1 MYVPD
6 LFAVTERQ
14 TQIDFIR
21 QTGWGYLTGV
31 IDDEPFVTHLPFLVA
46 GGPGEEKL
54 VAHMARAN
62 PHWESFVD
70 GKPQL
75 VVFPGPHTYITPS
88 WYNTDKAVPTW
99 NYATAHVYGTP
110 VVVEDPKAV
119 YTGQQDLVNHY
130 EAQFET
136 PWRMEDVDADF
147 IDGMLR
153 AIVSFE
159 MPIERIQCKFKLS
172 QNRPAEDQ
180 QRVVD
185 ALDASSDAGANAVAG
200 LMKTHV
206 LDPAE

>member
-1 MYVPD
+1 MYMPD
-6 LFAVTERQ
+6 LFAVNDRQ

-21 QTGWGYLTGV
+21 TSGWGYLMGV
-31 IDDEPFVTHLPFLVA
+31 IDDEPYVTHLPFLVT
-46 GGPGEEKL
+46 GGTGEEKL

-62 PHWESFVD
+62 PHWESFAN

-88 WYNTDKAVPTW
+88 WYNADKAVPTW
-99 NYATAHVYGTP
+99 NYTTAHVYGTP
-110 VVVEDPKAV
+110 VVIDDPQTV
-119 YTGQQDLVNHY
+119 YAGQQDLVNHY
-130 EAQFET
+130 EAQFDM
-136 PWRMEDVDADF
+136 PWRVEDVDTDF

-159 MPIERIQCKFKLS
+159 IPIERIQCKFKLS

-185 ALDASSDAGANAVAG
+185 ALESSTDANAKAVAG

-206 LDPAE
+206 LETAE

>member
-1 MYVPD
+1 MYMPD
-6 LFAVTERQ
+6 LFAVNDRQ

-21 QTGWGYLTGV
+21 TTGWGYLTGV
-31 IDDEPFVTHLPFLVA
+31 IDDEPYVTHLPFLVA
-46 GGPGEEKL
+46 GGTGEEKL

-62 PHWESFVD
+62 PHWESFAN

-88 WYNTDKAVPTW
+88 WYKTDKAVPTW
-99 NYATAHVYGTP
+99 NYTTAHVYGTP
-110 VVVEDPKAV
+110 VVIDDPQTV
-119 YTGQQDLVNHY
+119 YAGQQDLVNHY
-130 EAQFET
+130 EAQFDM
-136 PWRMEDVDADF
+136 PWRMEDVDTNF

-159 MPIERIQCKFKLS
+159 IPIERIQCKFKLS

-180 QRVVD
+180 RCVVD
-185 ALDASSDAGANAVAG
+185 ALESAADANAKAVAE

-206 LDPAE
+206 LETAE

>member
-1 MYVPD
+1 MYMPD
-6 LFAVTERQ
+6 LFAVNDRQ

-21 QTGWGYLTGV
+21 TTGWGYLTGV
-31 IDDEPFVTHLPFLVA
+31 IDDEPYVTHLPFLVA
-46 GGPGEEKL
+46 GGTGEEKL

-62 PHWESFVD
+62 PHWESFAN

-88 WYNTDKAVPTW
+88 WYNADKAVPTW
-99 NYATAHVYGTP
+99 NYTTAHVYGTP
-110 VVVEDPKAV
+110 VVIDDPQTV
-119 YTGQQDLVNHY
+119 YAGQQDLVNHY
-130 EAQFET
+130 EAQFDM
-136 PWRMEDVDADF
+136 PWRMEDVDTDF

-159 MPIERIQCKFKLS
+159 IPIERIQCKFKLS

-185 ALDASSDAGANAVAG
+185 ALESSTDANAKAVAG

-206 LDPAE
+206 LETAE

>member
-1 MYVPD
+1 MYMPD
-6 LFAVTERQ
+6 LFAVNDRQ

-21 QTGWGYLTGV
+21 TTGWGYLTGV
-31 IDDEPFVTHLPFLVA
+31 IDDEPYVTHLPFLVA
-46 GGPGEEKL
+46 GGTGEEKL

-62 PHWESFVD
+62 PHWESFAN

-99 NYATAHVYGTP
+99 NYTTAHVYGTP
-110 VVVEDPKAV
+110 VVIDDPQTV
-119 YTGQQDLVNHY
+119 YAGQQDLVNHY
-130 EAQFET
+130 EAQFDM
-136 PWRMEDVDADF
+136 PWRMEDVDTDF

-159 MPIERIQCKFKLS
+159 IPIERIQCKFKLS

-185 ALDASSDAGANAVAG
+185 ALESSTDANAKAVAG

-206 LDPAE
+206 LETAE

>member
-1 MYVPD
+1 MYMPD
-6 LFAVTERQ
+6 LFAVNDRQ

-21 QTGWGYLTGV
+21 TTGWGYLTGV
-31 IDDEPFVTHLPFLVA
+31 IDDEPYVTHLPFLVT
-46 GGPGEEKL
+46 GGTGEEKL

-62 PHWESFVD
+62 PHWESFAN

-99 NYATAHVYGTP
+99 NYTTAHVYGTP
-110 VVVEDPKAV
+110 VVIDDPQTV
-119 YTGQQDLVNHY
+119 YAGQQDLVNHY
-130 EAQFET
+130 EAQFDM
-136 PWRMEDVDADF
+136 PWRMEDVDTDF

-159 MPIERIQCKFKLS
+159 IPIERIQCKFKLS

-185 ALDASSDAGANAVAG
+185 ALESSTDANAKAVAG

-206 LDPAE
+206 LETAE

>member
-1 MYVPD
+1 MYMPD
-6 LFAVTERQ
+6 LFAVNDRQ

-21 QTGWGYLTGV
+21 TTGWGYLTGV
-31 IDDEPFVTHLPFLVA
+31 IDDEPYVTHLPFLVA
-46 GGPGEEKL
+46 GGTGEEKL

-62 PHWESFVD
+62 PHWESFAN

-88 WYNTDKAVPTW
+88 WYNADKAVPTW
-99 NYATAHVYGTP
+99 NYTTAHVYGTP
-110 VVVEDPKAV
+110 VVIDDPQTV
-119 YTGQQDLVNHY
+119 YAGQQDLVNHY
-130 EAQFET
+130 EAQFDM
-136 PWRMEDVDADF
+136 PWRMEDVDTNF

-159 MPIERIQCKFKLS
+159 IPIERIQCKFKLS

-185 ALDASSDAGANAVAG
+185 ALESSTDANAKAVAG

-206 LDPAE
+206 LETAE

>member
-1 MYVPD
+1 MYMPD
-6 LFAVTERQ
+6 LFAVNERQ

-21 QTGWGYLTGV
+21 TTGWGYLTGV
-31 IDDEPFVTHLPFLVA
+31 IDDEPYVTHLPFLVT
-46 GGPGEEKL
+46 GGTGEEKL

-62 PHWESFVD
+62 PHWESFAN

-99 NYATAHVYGTP
+99 NYTTAHVYGTP
-110 VVVEDPKAV
+110 VVIDNPQTV
-119 YTGQQDLVNHY
+119 YAGQQDLVNHY
-130 EAQFET
+130 EEQFDM
-136 PWRMEDVDADF
+136 PWRMEDMDTSF

-159 MPIERIQCKFKLS
+159 ILIERIQCKFKLN

-185 ALDASSDAGANAVAG
+185 ALESSTDANAKAVAE

-206 LDPAE
+206 LETAE

>member
-1 MYVPD
+1 MYMPD
-6 LFAVTERQ
+6 LFAVNDRQ

-21 QTGWGYLTGV
+21 TSGWGYLMGV
-31 IDDEPFVTHLPFLVA
+31 IDDEPYVTHLPFLVA
-46 GGPGEEKL
+46 GGTGEEKL

-62 PHWESFVD
+62 PHWRSFAN

-99 NYATAHVYGTP
+99 NYTTAHVYGTP
-110 VVVEDPKAV
+110 VVIDDPQTV
-119 YTGQQDLVNHY
+119 YAGQQDLVNHY
-130 EAQFET
+130 EAQFDM
-136 PWRMEDVDADF
+136 PWRMEDMDTNF

-159 MPIERIQCKFKLS
+159 IPIERIQCKFKLS

-185 ALDASSDAGANAVAG
+185 ALESSTDANAKAVAE

-206 LDPAE
+206 LETAE